1 MRVFF
6 HWLLLPVLGLAACD
20 SNDDDGGSGGANNAP
35 GSGSI
40 TVTGDI
46 NRSFT
51 GMASFLVLTDDDG
64 ETSWGVML
72 MNSTPTGSGSND
84 VTESVVLNATGGAP
98 ATGTYALSSDGQTQV
113 GGMYTAN
120 DGTTRSPASS
130 PSPSPAPAA
139 SGASSSS
146 PRRLSTRPIPRIR
159 RRSTSR

>member
-98 ATGTYALSSDGQTQV
+98 ATGTYALS
-113 GGMYTAN
+113 
-120 DGTTRSPASS
+120 
-130 PSPSPAPAA
+130 
-139 SGASSSS
+139 
-146 PRRLSTRPIPRIR
+146 
-159 RRSTSR
+159 